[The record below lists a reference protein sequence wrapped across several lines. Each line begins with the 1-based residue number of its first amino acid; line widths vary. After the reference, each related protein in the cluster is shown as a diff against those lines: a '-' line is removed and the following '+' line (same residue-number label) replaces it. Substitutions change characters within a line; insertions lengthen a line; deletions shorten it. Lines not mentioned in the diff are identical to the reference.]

1 MITNTDLLY
10 AKMKEFQDKRVG
22 ITEAYDKSVKSLE
35 RFKGSQGYEEDLK
48 KLKEK
53 HEADLKGLRDDY
65 RPSINTV
72 LSGMME
78 AVGRRS
84 ISAPTEDQINLLNV
98 LKMKKRVTLEELSRT
113 AEAVKDNPIAIAVV
127 SEIAKDHGIMRSFYD
142 LCPEM
147 SSQRAS
153 DIVTGLMNGLEDYLK
168 FDTKRAARI
177 VAAHNERAY
186 GVTDVQLPKRNLF
199 NSKEEFY
206 REEIG
211 LEGETFKKFSE
222 IVDA

>member
-10 AKMKEFQDKRVG
+10 AKMKEFQDKRVE

-84 ISAPTEDQINLLNV
+84 VSAPTEDQINLLNV
-98 LKMKKRVTLEELSRT
+98 LKMKKKVTLEELSRT

-127 SEIAKDHGIMRSFYD
+127 TEIARDHGIMRSFND
-142 LCPEM
+142 MCPEM

-153 DIVTGLMNGLEDYLK
+153 DIVTGMKEGLEDYLLH
-168 FDTKRAARI
+168 DTKRAARL
-177 VAAHNERAY
+177 VADHNARMY
-186 GVTDVQLPKRNLF
+186 GATDVNLPKRPIF
-199 NSKEEFY
+199 TSKEGFY
-206 REEIG
+206 RDEMG
-211 LEGETFKKFSE
+211 LDGEALKQFSE